1 MEPLSR
7 PPLPEPEATGLR
19 QWLFLAVA
27 VLATAGAFAL
37 LLVFARMPPFD
48 RLVTDPAFFRRAL
61 VIHVDLALVFWF
73 VAFVAGLLFL
83 LPGRAAPW
91 TFAGVRVS
99 AVGIALCAVAA
110 AIPGAE
116 PVLANYV
123 PMIDHPLYTAGML
136 TFGAGVLVAF
146 ADRRLLAEAP
156 PRYPVDGAVLAGL
169 RAAGVGLVLVAL
181 TAFGSA
187 LGRPVGELD
196 AFGFW
201 ELVNWGPGHVLQL
214 VTETAM
220 VAVWLLLLG
229 SATGRPVVARGP
241 AAVLF
246 ALLVLPWMASP
257 LLTLEGTQSG
267 HYRAGF
273 TALMRWGL
281 FPVVTVFAVLCVRA
295 LVRAWRAG
303 ELGARPLADLRVSGF
318 LVSLGLTALGFVL
331 GALIDGS
338 NTIVPAHYHAAI
350 GAVTAAFMASTHLL
364 LDWVGV
370 PQASPRLRRLASW
383 QPAVYGLGQ
392 MVFALGFALAGAHG
406 QARKVYGAEQ
416 TRGLVETVGLGVMGV
431 GGLVAVAGGLLF
443 LAVVLGRRLRAP
455 ALAPTSHPSPWRF
468 VWTRNPRHP
477 STHSNG

>member
-1 MEPLSR
+1 MDTLSR
-7 PPLPEPEATGLR
+7 PAMPEPEATGLR

-73 VAFVAGLLFL
+73 VAFLAGLLYL

-91 TFAGVRVS
+91 TYAGVRVS
-99 AVGIALCAVAA
+99 AVGIVLCAFAA

-116 PVLANYV
+116 PVLANYI
-123 PMIDHPLYTAGML
+123 PMIDHPLYTAGLL

-156 PRYPVDGAVLAGL
+156 AHHPVDPAVLAGL
-169 RAAGVGLVLVAL
+169 RAVGVGLLLVAV

-220 VAVWLLLLG
+220 VSIWLLLLG
-229 SATGRPVVARGP
+229 SATGRPAMARST
-241 AAVLF
+241 AALLF
-246 ALLVLPWMASP
+246 GALVLPWMGAP
-257 LLTLEGTQSG
+257 LLTLGGTQSG
-267 HYRAGF
+267 YYRAGF
-273 TALMRWGL
+273 TALMRWGI
-281 FPVVTVFAVLCVRA
+281 FPVVTIFAALCVRA

-303 ELGARPLADLRVSGF
+303 DLGARPLADLRVSGF

-350 GAVTAAFMASTHLL
+350 GAVTAAFMTSAHLL

-406 QARKVYGAEQ
+406 TARKVYGAEQ
-416 TRGLVETVGLGVMGV
+416 ARGFVETIGLGVMGI

-443 LAVVLGRRLRAP
+443 LVVVIGRRLGATR
-455 ALAPTSHPSPWRF
+455 LATVSPWRF
-468 VWTRNPRHP
+468 VWTRVPRHP
-477 STHSNG
+477 STRSNG